1 MRRYT
6 VLLIPDTEDGG
17 YVVKVPMLPGCVTQ
31 GETLEEAIENAKD
44 VIEVWI
50 EAALAA
56 GETVPEELQPPQ
68 LVTVA
73 VEVAPAIS

>member
-1 MRRYT
+1 MGRYT

-17 YVVKVPMLPGCVTQ
+17 YVVKVPALPGCVTQ
-31 GETLEEAIENAKD
+31 GDTREEAVENAKD

-56 GETVPEELQPPQ
+56 GETVPAEVLPPEL
-68 LVTVA
+68 VA
-73 VEVAPAIS
+73 VAVQVPSVAP

>member
-6 VLLIPDTEDGG
+6 ILPIPDTEEGG
-17 YVVKVPMLPGCVTQ
+17 YVVRIPMLPGCVTQ
-31 GETLEEAIENAKD
+31 GETLEEAMENAKD

-56 GETVPEELQPPQ
+56 GETVPEEVQPPQ
-68 LVTVA
+68 FATIA
-73 VEVAPAIS
+73 VNVAPVIS